1 MHLFFLSGLGPV
13 VMVLWLHGNW
23 QGVVGIGGIGVMSL
37 CGGEGLSVGCGLP
50 ASRGLPGGNSLF
62 FCVAKRKVS
71 KRKGDPMVWVP
82 PLRCGQPA
90 VLAENGA
97 GLELASL
104 RQSP

>member
-1 MHLFFLSGLGPV
+1 MFASYRRFFGF
-13 VMVLWLHGNW
+13 
-23 QGVVGIGGIGVMSL
+23 
-37 CGGEGLSVGCGLP
+37 CGLP

-90 VLAENGA
+90 VLGKSGVWLNSPSAQTTPA
-97 GLELASL
+97 LIRFYL
-104 RQSP
+104 RSSAQPDGWGNKCGIGCG